1 MPHWIQCGISI
12 CRKSPSFSDLFRQT
26 DKTDIL
32 KWDTGLISV
41 CQKKSPKKALCFTAR
56 QFGPFDRLQA
66 TGHTVDRV
74 NYELIYT
81 APLTK
86 DLPLVNVRRE
96 DVFLLNLLLLS
107 A

>member
-1 MPHWIQCGISI
+1 MP
-12 CRKSPSFSDLFRQT
+12 KSPSFSDLFRQT